1 MTEQDRVSAI
11 VARGYTER
19 QARFLV
25 LVMLHSGVCTVR
37 QYCQFSSI
45 SRGQKSQDFFARL
58 IARKHATSSSDVN
71 GKLRVFHVFASAL
84 YDAIGEPENRNRKPV
99 SMGAA
104 VERVMLLDAV
114 LACQDTN
121 WLATE
126 RDKVAHFTTKLG
138 ARFQRSDLPNLTF
151 GAAPNSTT
159 RFFPDKLPIGL
170 GSADETIFTFLVKRP
185 APIDL
190 RPFLC
195 RHAELFRALS
205 KWRLRLVIPQHLAS
219 CEGVYLNAVQEE
231 LLMPLRLGVV
241 EELKWFFEQ
250 KAVVAAGQEVA
261 DSERFSAAFRAFEG
275 PRFTA
280 LYRRWLEQGSKAF
293 DALSS
298 PALADAVARGRGEV
312 ETYVLAHSYFQL
324 QSMVGTA

>member
-1 MTEQDRVSAI
+1 MTDQDRVGAI

-37 QYCQFSSI
+37 QYCQFSGI

-58 IARKHATSSSDVN
+58 IARRHATSSSDAN

-99 SMGAA
+99 SLGAA

-114 LACQDTN
+114 LACQDTS

-159 RFFPDKLPIGL
+159 RYFPDKLPIGL
-170 GSADETIFTFLVKRP
+170 VADETIFTFLVKRP
-185 APIDL
+185 APVDL

-195 RHAELFRALS
+195 RHAELFRALPR
-205 KWRLRLVIPQHLAS
+205 WRLRLVIPRHLAR
-219 CEGVYLNAVQEE
+219 CENVYLNAVHEE

-250 KAVVAAGQEVA
+250 KAAVARGQDIAV
-261 DSERFSAAFRAFEG
+261 SQRFGAASRAFEG
-275 PRFTA
+275 PRFSA
-280 LYRRWLEQGSKAF
+280 LYRRWLEQGSIAF